1 MSLEIKKIKDKIQQ
15 NIFLFVRENPN
26 VEFYFIVST
35 HSRLS
40 YRLPKIAW
48 AEQIIPAQQY
58 FKYHKTM
65 LKWFV
70 EEVAKYQNAT
80 IYNLDMNSLQLDA
93 IANGTHILT
102 PQNIDT
108 YLATMESKI
117 KNYDITPLI
126 AEIKAWEAK
135 SKQDSAQ

>member
-1 MSLEIKKIKDKIQQ
+1 
-15 NIFLFVRENPN
+15 
-26 VEFYFIVST
+26 
-35 HSRLS
+35 
-40 YRLPKIAW
+40 
-48 AEQIIPAQQY
+48 
-58 FKYHKTM
+58 M

-70 EEVAKYQNAT
+70 DEVAKYQNAT
-80 IYNLDMNSLQLDA
+80 IYGFDDLDYADDLANYCDDIHYNLDMNSLQLDA

-135 SKQDSAQ
+135 QM